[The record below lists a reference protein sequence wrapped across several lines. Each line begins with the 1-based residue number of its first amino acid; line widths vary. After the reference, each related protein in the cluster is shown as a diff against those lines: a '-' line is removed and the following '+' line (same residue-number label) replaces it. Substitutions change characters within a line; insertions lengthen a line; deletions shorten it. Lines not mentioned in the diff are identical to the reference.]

1 MLKIFCKIVGA
12 DYQILRTCGPESK
25 KKIIIVA
32 NALFIP
38 VLLWLITGF
47 LISYEIL
54 CKNLGLSILTSLI
67 CGTIIFLIERLIIM
81 SQGSSFQTAIR
92 LVMGLCVATL
102 GSIALD
108 EIIFK
113 NDIDIQVQSNKAK
126 YIKEETGKYCLDI
139 ENSIQKQSIAVE
151 NSKNKWK
158 TALIDANKEADGTG
172 GSGRKG
178 VSSITKL
185 KLETAS
191 YLFTDYNKALT
202 KLTLMESEKS
212 KNTYSKQLELS
223 KHFNSNSILVRVKA
237 MFELILNDSAMLVVY
252 VVFSILMFVLEFIVI
267 ITKYT
272 VGTTSY
278 DRRVLLIEE
287 IGKRKMEKLLETSTK
302 AFEPSENLPSL
313 RRGLNIIKLPAP
325 RIFN

>member
-25 KKIIIVA
+25 KKIVIVA

-54 CKNLGLSILTSLI
+54 CKNLGVSILTSLI
-67 CGTIIFLIERLIIM
+67 CGTIIFLIERQIIM
-81 SQGSSFQTAIR
+81 SRGSSFQTAIR

-113 NDIDIQVQSNKAK
+113 KDIDIQVQSNKAK
-126 YIKEETGKYCLDI
+126 YIKEETEKYCLELD
-139 ENSIQKQSIAVE
+139 NSLHKQKADVVS
-151 NSKNKWK
+151 SKDKW
-158 TALIDANKEADGTG
+158 TSTLNDANKEADGTG
-172 GSGRKG
+172 GSGQKG

-185 KLETAS
+185 KLKTAQ
-191 YLFTDYNKALT
+191 YLFVDYNMALA
-202 KLTLMESEKS
+202 KLKLIESEKS
-212 KNTYSKQLELS
+212 KATYSKQLELN
-223 KHFNSNSILVRVKA
+223 KQFNTNSLLIRVKA
-237 MFELILNDSAMLVVY
+237 MFELILVDKAMLAVY
-252 VVFSILMFVLEFIVI
+252 LIFTLLLFVLEFIVI
-267 ITKYT
+267 ITKYS
-272 VGTTSY
+272 VNTTTY

-287 IGKRKMEKLLETSTK
+287 IGKRKLEKLLETSTK
-302 AFEPSENLPSL
+302 AFEPGQNLKI
-313 RRGLNIIKLPAP
+313 LNKGYNIVKSPAP